1 MVFLGSLR
9 NRPAAMLWSKFA
21 ALPVWES
28 RPSALFSLCAATLLG
43 SLLLGGGTHG
53 GFLTDAILEL
63 IAIPAL
69 LVASAS
75 LLALLRTK
83 HAGGRVTVPLI
94 LCLVIVLL
102 PLSQLLPLPPWIWTK
117 LPNREELVAIFGLL
131 GHDLP
136 WLPISLVPNATW
148 VSMLS
153 LLPPLAIFLGTVQLD
168 YDERRLMTLILL
180 GMGVIAAFV
189 GLIQVAQ
196 GASSPLRFF
205 ANTSDVEAV
214 GYFAN
219 RNHFAT
225 LMYTLLPFAAA
236 WTTDVAFTVGPWRGR
251 KSLETTSIATLT
263 AGFLVLVVLMAA
275 DILTRSRAGLAL
287 MIVAA
292 FAALALPIADRRRP
306 KDLTPIKLAVATG
319 FLLLLL
325 IGEFG
330 LYRVYEKFS
339 SDPLADARVAFAR
352 NTIEA
357 AKAYMPFG
365 SGVGTFV
372 PVYQMFEPPRDLI
385 ANVYANH
392 AHDDFLEMWLEGGA
406 LSLIILAAFVVWL
419 IRRSAQ
425 IWWRIPDNARSL
437 DVLLAR
443 AATIAIP
450 LVLAHSFVDYPLRTG
465 GIMAVFALCCALL
478 IEPLTPARNDMKLR
492 ARIAEG
498 KGSEYPQQASAAPV
512 SLPATETEFAS
523 EWPKVAPDRPEA
535 ASQSAEVAPKEAEVR
550 PKQDGALKKPPNQP
564 PQLWGE
570 DIEWPEQWRK

>member
-1 MVFLGSLR
+1 
-9 NRPAAMLWSKFA
+9 MLWSKFA
-21 ALPVWES
+21 AWSVWER
-28 RPSALFSLCAATLLG
+28 RPGALFGLCAVTLLG

-53 GFLTDAILEL
+53 GFLSDAILAL
-63 IAIPAL
+63 IAIPAFL
-69 LVASAS
+69 IAFVS

-83 HAGGRVTVPLI
+83 RTDSRLTLALI
-94 LCLVIVLL
+94 LCVAIVLL
-102 PLSQLLPLPPWIWTK
+102 PLFQLLPLPPWIWTK
-117 LPNREELVAIFGLL
+117 LPNREEFVAIFSLL
-131 GHDLP
+131 GRELP
-136 WLPISLVPNATW
+136 WMPISVAPNATW

-153 LLPPLAIFLGTVQLD
+153 LLPPLAIFFSTVQLD
-168 YDERRLMTLILL
+168 YDERRSMTLIVL
-180 GMGVIAAFV
+180 GMGVVAAFV

-196 GASSPLRFF
+196 GPSSPLRFF
-205 ANTSDVEAV
+205 ADANFKDFEAV
-214 GYFAN
+214 GFFAN

-236 WTTDVAFTVGPWRGR
+236 WTADVAFTVGPWRDR

-263 AGFLVLVVLMAA
+263 AGFLVLVVLVTA

-306 KDLTPIKLAVATG
+306 TGLTPIKLALVTG
-319 FLLLLL
+319 VLLVLL
-325 IGEFG
+325 IVQFG

-339 SDPLADARVAFAR
+339 VDTLADARVAFAR

-372 PVYQMFEPPRDLI
+372 PVYQMFEPPQDII

-392 AHDDFLEMWLEGGA
+392 AHNDFLEIWLEGGG
-406 LSLIILAAFVVWL
+406 LSLIVLAAFVVWL
-419 IRRSAQ
+419 ARSSAQ

-443 AATIAIP
+443 AATIAVP
-450 LVLAHSFVDYPLRTG
+450 LVLAHSVVDYPLRTG

-478 IEPLTPARNDMKLR
+478 IEPLTKARNDMKLR
-492 ARIAEG
+492 ARMAEE
-498 KGSEYPQQASAAPV
+498 KGREHPRQASALQV
-512 SLPATETEFAS
+512 SLPAPQTE
-523 EWPKVAPDRPEA
+523 VAPKRAKA
-535 ASQSAEVAPKEAEVR
+535 APNPPDAVSKPAEVAPRQAEVGS
-550 PKQDGALKKPPNQP
+550 PQDGAAKKPPTQP
-564 PQLWGE
+564 RQLWGE
-570 DIEWPEQWRK
+570 DIEWPEEWRK